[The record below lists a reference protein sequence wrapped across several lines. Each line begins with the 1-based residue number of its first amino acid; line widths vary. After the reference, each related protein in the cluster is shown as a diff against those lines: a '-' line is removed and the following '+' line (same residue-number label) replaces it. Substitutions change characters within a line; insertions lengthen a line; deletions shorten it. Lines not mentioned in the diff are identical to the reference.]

1 MSEAKKSP
9 PAAPSAS
16 GGGGGGGGGPDLE
29 LKRAFAEL
37 QAKSAETRRRLKII
51 DMQVENERRSI
62 THAELTEAEVKSMP
76 EGTRLYNSVGRMFVL
91 APLGESLDTL
101 DRAINWYRNG
111 WDARGAPF
119 LDLAT
124 VIIFPGLLSVMAT
137 ANHLIE
143 RSNISAS
150 DVNPFLK

>member
-9 PAAPSAS
+9 PAAPSTS
-16 GGGGGGGGGPDLE
+16 GGGPDLE

-91 APLGESLDTL
+91 APLGESVDTL
-101 DRAINWYRNG
+101 DRAKTIG
-111 WDARGAPF
+111 TEMGGMQEEHLF
-119 LDLAT
+119 LTLQ
-124 VIIFPGLLSVMAT
+124 L
-137 ANHLIE
+137 
-143 RSNISAS
+143 
-150 DVNPFLK
+150 